1 MSGGQR
7 FDGVGGAPG
16 GLPPVPPAVPT
27 TTYPAAYP
35 PPPASAHAAGYPPP
49 YPFVLEAMSPPVPSS
64 RAAPP
69 APFGDPRFLPLPPA
83 RRRRSR
89 VVPMLVAG
97 AILAAVL
104 LGGRSWLSGALPSY
118 GPPAGLEEARLPLGA
133 PPPESVLDTGAY
145 AFSAMQPDGSGP
157 VTYSPCRPIHYV
169 VRPDHAPEGAD
180 ALLAAAV
187 ERVAHATG
195 LQFVADGPT
204 DEAPD
209 PDRAAYQPDR
219 YGKRWAP
226 VLIAWSNA
234 AETPSLAGDVAGT
247 GGSAALT
254 HDGRSTYVTG
264 AVTIDADELT
274 RLLATPNGRGVATGV
289 ITHEL
294 GHLVGLAHVDD
305 PTQLM
310 YPTTNMAVTSFA
322 AGDRAG
328 LALLG
333 AGACARDV

>member
-1 MSGGQR
+1 VSGGYR
-7 FDGVGGAPG
+7 FDDASGTPPARPSV
-16 GLPPVPPAVPT
+16 LPPVAPPAQVPSAHPT
-27 TTYPAAYP
+27 AFPTAFPPAYP
-35 PPPASAHAAGYPPP
+35 PAFPPAHPSAFPSAH
-49 YPFVLEAMSPPVPSS
+49 PSGFP
-64 RAAPP
+64 PP
-69 APFGDPRFLPLPPA
+69 APDAVRFVGPPPTA
-83 RRRRSR
+83 RRPSR
-89 VVPMLVAG
+89 ALALLLAGVVAVA
-97 AILAAVL
+97 VVT
-104 LGGRSWLSGALPSY
+104 GGRWWLSSALPSY

-133 PPPESVLDTGAY
+133 PPPESVLDTGPY

-169 VRPDHAPEGAD
+169 VRPDHAPDGAD
-180 ALLAAAV
+180 VLLQAAV

-195 LQFVADGPT
+195 LQFVADGAT

-209 PDRAAYQPDR
+209 PERAAYQPDR

-226 VLIAWSNA
+226 VLIAWSTA
-234 AETPSLAGDVAGT
+234 SETPGLAGDVAGT

-264 AVTIDADELT
+264 AVTIDADELD
-274 RLLATPNGRGVATGV
+274 RLLVTPNGTAVAIGV

-294 GHLVGLAHVDD
+294 GHLVGLGHVDD
-305 PTQLM
+305 PGQLM
-310 YPTTNMAVTSFA
+310 YPRTNLAVTSFA

-333 AGACARDV
+333 EGACARDV